1 MRSVPSRFTLY
12 AVALFASFTL
22 IGCST
27 RYVNALHPEYGQT
40 AYDRDWYECQRE
52 NTHAATYVNPY
63 YGSSGAEVDYSMAQS
78 CMRARG
84 WQPVG
89 SEQQRPQP
97 TPSSYTQPASPSDS
111 DTQSPRKRD
120 LKDIPL
126 CEWGEYWHSVKKQCV
141 KIGTD

>member
-1 MRSVPSRFTLY
+1 MRVLVLPLITL
-12 AVALFASFTL
+12 AACAGLVLA
-22 IGCST
+22 GCST
-27 RYVNALHPEYGQT
+27 RYINALHPEYGQT
-40 AYDRDWYECQRE
+40 AYDSDWYECQRE
-52 NTHAATYVNPY
+52 NTHSATYVNPY
-63 YGSSGAEVDYSMAQS
+63 YGSSGAEVNYNMAQS

-89 SEQQRPQP
+89 SEQQRTQP
-97 TPSSYTQPASPSDS
+97 TSPSYTQPASAS
-111 DTQSPRKRD
+111 DTQPPRKRD